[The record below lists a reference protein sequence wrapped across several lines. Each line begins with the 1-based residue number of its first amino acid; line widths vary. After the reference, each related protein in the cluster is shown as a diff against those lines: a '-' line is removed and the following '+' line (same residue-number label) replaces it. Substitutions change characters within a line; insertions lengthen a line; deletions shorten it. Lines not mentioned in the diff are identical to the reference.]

1 MVTEPYHLCVINFSD
16 EPFSRAKRDGVAI
29 RGSISGTFLRRS
41 RAGTHKSEVY
51 LGSTNRFAG

>member
-1 MVTEPYHLCVINFSD
+1 MLTESYQLCVINVLE
-16 EPFSRAKRDGVAI
+16 EPFSRAQRDGVAI

-41 RAGTHKSEVY
+41 RAGTHKAEVY